1 MLGKPVR
8 NGDARMV
15 KKPDLSKMSIDEL
28 KALKKD
34 VESAI
39 DGFAERKR
47 AEAFK
52 AIQEVAKK
60 HGMSVD
66 EIVGKSVKRKAKS
79 VAKYANP
86 ENASQTWSGRGRQPA
101 WFKAAMVAG
110 KDPASMEI

>member
-1 MLGKPVR
+1 M
-8 NGDARMV
+8 A

-47 AEAFK
+47 VEAYK

-66 EIVGKSVKRKAKS
+66 EIVGGKSVKRRAKS

-101 WFKAAMVAG
+101 WFKAAMAAG
-110 KDPASMEI
+110 KDPEAMQI

>member
-1 MLGKPVR
+1 M
-8 NGDARMV
+8 A
-15 KKPDLSKMSIDEL
+15 KKPDLSKLSLEDL

-34 VESAI
+34 IESAI

-66 EIVGKSVKRKAKS
+66 EIVGGKSAKRKSKS

-101 WFKAAMVAG
+101 WFKAAMAAG
-110 KDPASMEI
+110 KEPESMEI